1 METTNPHAVKFEEKS
16 FDVSINLCCW
26 YGKRSKIGDMHQS
39 HKELFETQLIMV
51 LLLYYRLEL

>member
-26 YGKRSKIGDMHQS
+26 YGERSTIGVVHQS
-39 HKELFETQLIMV
+39 HKDLFEAQLIMV
-51 LLLYYRLEL
+51 LLFFYRLEL